1 MKMIKC
7 ILKNIFNNFLTSFNS
22 NPNLRLIPEQKSFR
36 AYVSILYFNPR
47 MKIYLQNKKVKTKF
61 LHKTLYKPLRYV
73 YKSKKFKSRSI
84 AEKADAEKK
93 LKQAEASKKEAISR
107 FE

>member
-7 ILKNIFNNFLTSFNS
+7 NLTTFNLMTFKKLIINQ
-22 NPNLRLIPEQKSFR
+22 NLRLIPEQKSFR
-36 AYVSILYFNPR
+36 AYVSILYFNPK

-84 AEKADAEKK
+84 AEKAEAEKK
-93 LKQAEASKKEAISR
+93 LKQAEASKREVISR